1 MAVTYEG
8 MPKQRSARGTS
19 AAANLNKKG
28 GQTRMRRTLANLR
41 NALGD
46 GAVKTAMKTWRI
58 RSAGGGKYAGK
69 NG

>member
-1 MAVTYEG
+1 MAVTYKG
-8 MPKQRSARGTS
+8 MPKQKATRGKS
-19 AAANLNKKG
+19 AAASLNKKG
-28 GQTRMRRTLANLR
+28 GQPRIRRTLANLR

-58 RSAGGGKYAGK
+58 RSTGGGKYAGK